1 MRDGDKRFIIVS
13 GGLDENYL
21 DSVEIYDPIDK
32 IWHFGKKKY
41 ANISFLN

>member
-32 IWHFGKKKY
+32 IWHLGKK
-41 ANISFLN
+41 IC